1 MVGVPPE
8 TLKPALASSDQQTL
22 TIALTE
28 KQRWSGSSRPI
39 PAHRK
44 TARRFAGPFRL
55 QALRSQ

>member
-39 PAHRK
+39 PAH
-44 TARRFAGPFRL
+44 
-55 QALRSQ
+55 